1 MKPNI
6 NLPPSLFEKM
16 TITCVEEPNGG
27 MCITFDWDDTD
38 PELAPWTQLNEQEQR
53 SFVMTALTNRLKED
67 LNAAS

>member
-1 MKPNI
+1 
-6 NLPPSLFEKM
+6 M
-16 TITCVEEPNGG
+16 TITCAEEPNGG

-67 LNAAS
+67 LDAAS